1 MQVNTLT
8 KKDICWG
15 SGAALISACL
25 MALWY
30 SFDHHIPMM
39 DEAGHILNG
48 LGYRELFSHP
58 RPWRIEWLQKSLSVN
73 GFYPPTVYILTG
85 LVKTALGPGRHW
97 DILVQVFFTFL
108 LTGSVFFTARLLQLP
123 LIAALTSALI
133 INLYPETSSLNHL
146 FMLDFPALAAAA
158 FGICLLIIWWHWPT
172 WRNAVMC
179 GILLGFCCLTK
190 QIVAAFLLGTGFFY
204 FVAALKN
211 KDPIERKKLIG
222 QIFVLAGSTAL
233 VGAPWLL
240 INYKSMHA
248 INEYAQTNLV
258 SAGQKMAPW
267 QSMLY
272 YLKSY
277 FYTLSPAGCLLFLV
291 SIFAAGKQA
300 NKQLAPVW
308 ASALLGF
315 FLMCNYVYPLE
326 RYITPTLILAAL
338 VSGAALSN
346 LAQIKNIG
354 AKIATGLIL
363 GLLAIQYLS
372 YNFTPY
378 PISLPP
384 LTALSKM
391 LGVRLETSLFSR
403 DGTKENPFPLEDWGY
418 DWTLN
423 NISKRDGKAPVYLNV
438 MANKT
443 NLNAQTFDL
452 ATREKGS
459 PIRATTSRIWSIVG
473 DSYEFDP
480 VKTMYFH
487 WFLVKEGDHGAPFKD
502 EKSKQDYA
510 ALKTFLSTSGKFEE
524 IGRHICPDK
533 DELILYRQRGLSF

>member
-1 MQVNTLT
+1 
-8 KKDICWG
+8 
-15 SGAALISACL
+15 

-30 SFDHHIPMM
+30 LFDHHIPMM

-48 LGYRELFSHP
+48 LGYRDLFSHP
-58 RPWRIEWLQKSLSVN
+58 RPWRLEWLQKSLSVN
-73 GFYPPTVYILTG
+73 GFYPPTVYVLTG
-85 LVKTALGPGRHW
+85 IVKTALGPGRHW
-97 DILVQVFFTFL
+97 DILVHVFFTFL

-146 FMLDFPALAAAA
+146 FMLDFPALSAAA
-158 FGICLLIIWWHWPT
+158 FGIFLLTFWWHSPT

-204 FVAALKN
+204 FVAAFKN
-211 KDPIERKKLIG
+211 KDATKRKTLVT
-222 QIFVLAGSTAL
+222 QIFLLAGCTAL

-240 INYKSMHA
+240 INYKSMNA

-277 FYTLSPAGCLLFLV
+277 FYTLSPIGFLLFVV
-291 SIFAAGKQA
+291 SIFGAGKIT

-315 FLMCNYVYPLE
+315 VLMCNYVYPLE

-346 LAQIKNIG
+346 LAQIKNMG

-363 GLLAIQYLS
+363 GLLIIQYLS

-378 PISLPP
+378 PLNLPP
-384 LTALSKM
+384 LTALSKI

-423 NISKRDGKAPVYLNV
+423 SISNRDGKAPVYLNV

-452 ATREKGS
+452 ATREKS
-459 PIRATTSRIWSIVG
+459 LPIRATTSRIWSIVG
-473 DSYEFDP
+473 DSYDFDP

-487 WFLVKEGDHGAPFKD
+487 WFLVKEGDHGAPWKD
-502 EKSKQDYA
+502 KKSEEDYSK
-510 ALKTFLSTSGKFEE
+510 LKAFLKDSGKFEE

-533 DELILYRQRGLSF
+533 GELILYRQHGLSF